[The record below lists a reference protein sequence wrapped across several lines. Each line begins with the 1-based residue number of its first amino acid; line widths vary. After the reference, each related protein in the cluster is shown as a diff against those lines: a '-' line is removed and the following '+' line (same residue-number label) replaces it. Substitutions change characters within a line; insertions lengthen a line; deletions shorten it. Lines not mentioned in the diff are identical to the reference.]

1 MNLTTGRPHLATLAV
16 AAALAIS
23 LTACASTDSTTK
35 EVTVVGTGEVR
46 GAPDI
51 LSAGIGVEV
60 VAPDV
65 SGAVSQANEKARVMI
80 DAMVAAGVA
89 AEDIQ
94 TSDLSIQ
101 PQYDG
106 TGGPFG
112 GAAVTGYRATNSV
125 RIVVRD
131 LSKASAVLDAGIA
144 AGGDAARLNT
154 VTFDI
159 DDDSALLADARTRA
173 FEDAQN
179 RAEQYAD
186 LSGTSLANVVTITEA
201 HNTTGNQ
208 NMMRSP
214 DASMSD
220 MVIAPG
226 TQQVSFEVTVTWAL
240 D

>member
-1 MNLTTGRPHLATLAV
+1 MQTTPRTTWSLLAAT
-16 AAALAIS
+16 AALTVS
-23 LTACASTDSTTK
+23 LTACGSSEGTTK

-51 LSAGIGVEV
+51 LTAGIGVEV

-65 SGAVSQANEKARVMI
+65 SGAVSQSNEKARAMI

-89 AEDIQ
+89 TEDVQ

-101 PQYDG
+101 PQYNGNPYDG
-106 TGGPFG
+106 GS
-112 GAAVTGYRATNSV
+112 VTGYRATNSV
-125 RIVVRD
+125 RIIVRD
-131 LSKASAVLDAGIA
+131 LDTASGVLDAGIA
-144 AGGDAARLNT
+144 AGGNAARLNT
-154 VTFDI
+154 VAFDI
-159 DDDSALLADARTRA
+159 DDDSVLLADARARA
-173 FEDAQN
+173 FADAKT

-186 LSGTSLANVVTITEA
+186 LSGTSLSNVVTITEA
-201 HNTTGNQ
+201 PGTTGGPT
-208 NMMRSP
+208 MRAP

-240 D
+240 Q